1 MSKYP
6 RDEFDAVEEN
16 SARYGVHRTSMD
28 PQKRSLM
35 PLMVVGVVA
44 LCIGLLAF
52 FIMPKVLNNDTSPL
66 AGNTTSAAS
75 SPAADPA
82 TDAPASDAAPTPAE
96 PTEETAP
103 EPTEEPTPEAVTDKS
118 TAVAVFNG
126 TGIGGLAARYAGLV
140 TGDGWTVSQSAN
152 WAGQPQ
158 PTSVIFYSDAAQKVN
173 AEALGALLNIPT
185 QVETA
190 ELGIPLAVVLG
201 PGA

>member
-16 SARYGVHRTSMD
+16 SARYGVHRTSME
-28 PQKRSLM
+28 PQTRSLM
-35 PLMVVGVVA
+35 PLIVVGVLA

-52 FIMPKVLNNDTSPL
+52 FIMPKILNNSTSPQ

-75 SPAADPA
+75 SLPGGQT
-82 TDAPASDAAPTPAE
+82 TDAPASEPDEPSADATDEAAPE

-103 EPTEEPTPEAVTDKS
+103 EAVVDKS
-118 TAVAVFNG
+118 SPVAVFNA
-126 TGIGGLAARYAGLV
+126 TGVGGLAARYAAMV
-140 TGDGWTVSQSAN
+140 TGDGWTVAQSAN
-152 WAGQPQ
+152 WAGAPQ
-158 PTSVIFYSDAAQKVN
+158 PVPVIFYSDTAQKAN
-173 AEALGALLNIPT
+173 ADALGVLLNIAT
-185 QVETA
+185 VVETA